1 MNMEKAVRAVGIYG
15 GGIFFGVMSVAQP
28 FFTLYAEALGAST
41 ALIGFIVTLRG
52 LVPMFIA
59 MPIGQMI
66 DTLGP
71 MKMTKIGCLLLILSL
86 AMTSFS
92 TTLPILAI
100 SQVLLGTSMIIMASS
115 LQVLASDGEQDKERR
130 NKNINRFSMWNSA
143 GNMVGPLIGG
153 LVVTQTGSSLWSY
166 RSAFLASLIVCAVC
180 YVLILLIR
188 APGDARQLGKTR
200 DLFQPKEMLN
210 SYVSGLHLTR
220 HRGVQFGLVGTF
232 LIMFIQ
238 ALYASFIPLYLNS
251 HGYTAM
257 VISSV
262 ISLMGLSGF
271 VSRFMLGRLM
281 KLAALE
287 TILLIAGCIASAC
300 LLFIPMA
307 SLHLLGIA
315 MLTFLL
321 GSSIGMNL
329 PVTIMIMVEE
339 TKETERGKVMGLRL
353 LTNRLS
359 QMTAPAMFGLLG
371 QAFGLT
377 AAFYTGGG
385 ILLATMLGFAVY
397 STHRAP
403 LASTETAAAAAE
415 APSAPPPLDSGA
427 SQKQAG
433 SG

>member
-41 ALIGFIVTLRG
+41 ALIGFIVTLRA

-71 MKMTKIGCLLLILSL
+71 LKMTKIGCLLLVISL
-86 AMTSFS
+86 ALTSLS
-92 TTLPILAI
+92 NNLLVLAI

-115 LQVLASDGEQDKERR
+115 LQVLATDGEQDKELR

-143 GNMVGPLIGG
+143 GTMAGPLLGG
-153 LVVTQTGSSLWSY
+153 LVVTQTGSTLWSY
-166 RSAFLASLIVCAVC
+166 RSAFLASLLVCAIC
-180 YVLILLIR
+180 YVLILMIR
-188 APGDARQLGKTR
+188 TPGDSGMRGKTKE
-200 DLFQPKEMLN
+200 LFQPKEMLN

-238 ALYASFIPLYLNS
+238 ALYASFIPLYLNN
-251 HGYTAM
+251 HGYSAF
-257 VISSV
+257 VISMV

-281 KLAALE
+281 KLASLE
-287 TILLIAGCIASAC
+287 TILILAGCMASAC
-300 LLFIPMA
+300 LIFIPVA
-307 SLHLLGIA
+307 SLNLIGIA
-315 MLTFLL
+315 VLTFLL

-329 PVTIMIMVEE
+329 PVTIMIMVED
-339 TKETERGKVMGLRL
+339 TKETERGKVLGLRL

-385 ILLATMLGFAVY
+385 ILLVTMLGFALY
-397 STHRAP
+397 SSHRAP
-403 LASTETAAAAAE
+403 SARTEEEAAAA
-415 APSAPPPLDSGA
+415 SDS
-427 SQKQAG
+427 SKRV
-433 SG
+433 

>member
-41 ALIGFIVTLRG
+41 ALIGLIVTLRA

-66 DTLGP
+66 DTMGP
-71 MKMTKIGCLLLILSL
+71 MKMTKIGCLMLIVSL
-86 AMTSFS
+86 GLMSFS
-92 TTLPILAI
+92 TTLAFLAV

-115 LQVLASDGEQDKERR
+115 LQVLASDGEQDKARR

-143 GNMVGPLIGG
+143 GNMVGPLLGG
-153 LVVTQTGSSLWSY
+153 LVVTQAGSSLWSY
-166 RSAFLASLIVCAVC
+166 RSAFVASLVVCSVC
-180 YVLILLIR
+180 FILILLIR
-188 APGDARQLGKTR
+188 TPDGAAKRGATKE
-200 DLFQPKEMLN
+200 LFQPKEMLN
-210 SYVSGLHLTR
+210 SYVSGIHLTR

-238 ALYASFIPLYLNS
+238 ALYASFIPLYLNG
-251 HGYTAM
+251 HGYSAF

-271 VSRFMLGRLM
+271 VSRFLLGRLM
-281 KLAALE
+281 KLATLE
-287 TILLIAGCIASAC
+287 KILIVAGCIASVC
-300 LLFIPMA
+300 LILIPVA
-307 SLHLLGIA
+307 SLHLIGIA
-315 MLTFLL
+315 VLTFLL

-329 PVTIMIMVEE
+329 PITIMIMVEE
-339 TKETERGKVMGLRL
+339 TKDNERGKVMGLRL

-359 QMTAPAMFGLLG
+359 QMVAPAMFGLLG
-371 QAFGLT
+371 QALGLT

-385 ILLATMLGFAVY
+385 VLLATMLGFAVY
-397 STHRAP
+397 SSHRAP
-403 LASTETAAAAAE
+403 AADSGEAPAAAGE
-415 APSAPPPLDSGA
+415 SS
-427 SQKQAG
+427 G

>member
-15 GGIFFGVMSVAQP
+15 GGVFFGVMSVAQP

-41 ALIGFIVTLRG
+41 ALIGFIVTLRA

-71 MKMTKIGCLLLILSL
+71 MKMTKIGCLLLIVSL

-115 LQVLASDGEQDKERR
+115 LQVLASDGEQDKELR

-143 GNMVGPLIGG
+143 GSMAGPLLGG
-153 LVVTQTGSSLWSY
+153 LVVTQMGSSVWSY
-166 RSAFLASLIVCAVC
+166 RSAFLASLIVCTLC
-180 YVLILLIR
+180 YVLIMLIR
-188 APGDARQLGKTR
+188 TPGNSVMRGKTKE
-200 DLFQPKEMLN
+200 LFQPKEMLN
-210 SYVSGLHLTR
+210 SYVSGIHLTR

-238 ALYASFIPLYLNS
+238 ALYASFIPLYLNN
-251 HGYTAM
+251 HGYSAFI
-257 VISSV
+257 ISTV

-271 VSRFMLGRLM
+271 VSRFLLGRLM
-281 KLAALE
+281 KFAALE
-287 TILLIAGCIASAC
+287 TILIFAGCIASAC
-300 LLFIPMA
+300 LIFIPVA
-307 SLHLLGIA
+307 SLHLIGIA
-315 MLTFLL
+315 ALTFLL

-339 TKETERGKVMGLRL
+339 TKETERGKVLGLRL

-397 STHRAP
+397 SSHRAP
-403 LASTETAAAAAE
+403 ATKTEDAAE
-415 APSAPPPLDSGA
+415 ATAEAAETPNRA
-427 SQKQAG
+427 
-433 SG
+433 

>member
-41 ALIGFIVTLRG
+41 ALIGFIVTLRA

-71 MKMTKIGCLLLILSL
+71 MKMTKIGCLLLIVSL

-115 LQVLASDGEQDKERR
+115 LQVLASDGEQDKELR
-130 NKNINRFSMWNSA
+130 NKNINRFSMWNSVGSMA
-143 GNMVGPLIGG
+143 GPLLGG
-153 LVVTQTGSSLWSY
+153 LVVSQMGSSVWSY
-166 RSAFLASLIVCAVC
+166 RSAFLASLIVCALC
-180 YVLILLIR
+180 YVLIMLIR
-188 APGDARQLGKTR
+188 TPGNSGTRGKTKE
-200 DLFQPKEMLN
+200 LFQPKEMLN
-210 SYVSGLHLTR
+210 SYVSGIHLTR

-238 ALYASFIPLYLNS
+238 ALYASFIPLYLNNQ
-251 HGYTAM
+251 GYSAF
-257 VISSV
+257 VISAV
-262 ISLMGLSGF
+262 ISLLGLSGL
-271 VSRFMLGRLM
+271 VSRFLLGRLM

-287 TILLIAGCIASAC
+287 TILIFAGCIASAC
-300 LLFIPMA
+300 LIFIPVA
-307 SLHLLGIA
+307 SLHLIGIA
-315 MLTFLL
+315 ALTFLL

-339 TKETERGKVMGLRL
+339 TKETERGKVLGLRL

-377 AAFYTGGG
+377 TAFYTGGG

-397 STHRAP
+397 SSHRAP
-403 LASTETAAAAAE
+403 AARTEDAAEAAAE
-415 APSAPPPLDSGA
+415 TSNRV
-427 SQKQAG
+427 
-433 SG
+433 

>member
-28 FFTLYAEALGAST
+28 FFTLYADALGAST
-41 ALIGFIVTLRG
+41 ALIGFIVTLRA
-52 LVPMFIA
+52 LFPMFIA

-71 MKMTKIGCLLLILSL
+71 MKMTKIGCLLLMISL
-86 AMTSFS
+86 ALTSFS
-92 TTLPILAI
+92 TTLPVLAI

-115 LQVLASDGEQDKERR
+115 LQVLASDGEQDKELR

-143 GNMVGPLIGG
+143 GNMAGPLLGG
-153 LVVTQTGSSLWSY
+153 LIVTQTGSSLWSY
-166 RSAFLASLIVCAVC
+166 RSAFLASLAVCAIC

-188 APGDARQLGKTR
+188 TPGDSGMRGKTKE
-200 DLFQPKEMLN
+200 LFQPKEILN

-238 ALYASFIPLYLNS
+238 ALYGSFIPLYLNN
-251 HGYTAM
+251 HGYSAI
-257 VISSV
+257 VISAV

-271 VSRFMLGRLM
+271 ISRFMLGRLM

-287 TILLIAGCIASAC
+287 KILIFAGCIASAC
-300 LLFIPMA
+300 LIFIPVA
-307 SLHLLGIA
+307 SLHLIGIA
-315 MLTFLL
+315 VLTFLL
-321 GSSIGMNL
+321 GSCIGMNL

-339 TKETERGKVMGLRL
+339 TKDTERGKVMGLRL

-397 STHRAP
+397 SSRRAP
-403 LASTETAAAAAE
+403 SATTGAAAAAAE
-415 APSAPPPLDSGA
+415 SPRRV
-427 SQKQAG
+427 
-433 SG
+433 